1 MATGT
6 KVRALGADDA
16 EAVVRI
22 DRARSGRPR
31 REFYA
36 KRFQALLEDPRACA
50 AVAAERGGEVVGFA
64 FARVLDGEFGGAA
77 PVGALDAL
85 GVAPAEERDGVA
97 TALLAGLEARLA
109 AQGVR
114 TVRTQGD
121 WTAHGMTAF
130 FAATGF
136 RVAPAVVLERSLER
150 PFEDDDRAFDEGDD
164 PPVRSMAERDLAA
177 LVRLD
182 RRITGRD
189 RTAYLGRMA
198 AEALRRSAV
207 RVSLVAEDEGQLAGF
222 LMARVDFGE
231 FGRTEPTAVLDTLGV
246 DPDRRRRGLGRAL
259 LGQLLLNLG
268 GLRVERLLTEVAWDD
283 LALLGFLGR
292 TGFSP
297 AQRLSFE
304 KAIAPSPAPAREAAE
319 LRGEA

>member
-6 KVRALGADDA
+6 KVRALGPDDA

-22 DRARSGRPR
+22 DRERSGRSR
-31 REFYA
+31 KEFYA
-36 KRFQALLEDPRACA
+36 KRFGALFEDPRACS
-50 AVAAERGGEVVGFA
+50 AVAAERGGRVVGFA

-77 PVGALDAL
+77 PVGALDAI

-109 AQGVR
+109 GQGVR

-121 WTAHGMTAF
+121 WTAHGLTAF
-130 FAATGF
+130 LAAAGF
-136 RVAPAVVLERSLER
+136 RLAPSVVLERSLER
-150 PFEDDDRAFDEGDD
+150 PLDDDDALPFDDS
-164 PPVRSMAERDLAA
+164 PVRSMTEGDVPA

-182 RRITGRD
+182 RKITGRD
-189 RTAYLGRMA
+189 RTGYLQRMA

-207 RVSLVAEDEGQLAGF
+207 RVSLVVEEEGQVAGF

-231 FGRTEPTAVLDTLGV
+231 FGRTEPTAVLDTIGV
-246 DPDRRRRGLGRAL
+246 DPDLRRRNLGRAL
-259 LGQLLLNLG
+259 LAQLLLNLG
-268 GLRVERLLTEVAWDD
+268 GLRAERVLTEVGWDD
-283 LALLGFLGR
+283 LPLLGFLGR
-292 TGFSP
+292 TGFVP

-304 KAIAPSPAPAREAAE
+304 KGLA
-319 LRGEA
+319 